1 MNTSK
6 FFCSN
11 EDVMKGAKIITN
23 SKDVPDVV
31 KIAIKQATLKKLR
44 DERNELL
51 IETDKY
57 MLIPDLP
64 DINTDKIEELKVYR
78 QQLRDYI
85 NFLPDI
91 NCFVIIFSIDII
103 THVKVWWVKIYKR
116 IFIIFIFFH
125 YNFPI
130 ISCFFCY
137 C

>member
-1 MNTSK
+1 MLWFKKTGIINILIYYRMNTSN

-91 NCFVIIFSIDII
+91 NGIDDVDLIPP
-103 THVKVWWVKIYKR
+103 
-116 IFIIFIFFH
+116 
-125 YNFPI
+125 FPI
-130 ISCFFCY
+130 KPAFIK
-137 C
+137 

>member
-91 NCFVIIFSIDII
+91 NCIDDVDLIPP
-103 THVKVWWVKIYKR
+103 
-116 IFIIFIFFH
+116 
-125 YNFPI
+125 FPI
-130 ISCFFCY
+130 KPAFIK
-137 C
+137 